1 MSKNKKHLAI
11 LGSTGSI
18 GTQALSVVSQHSDLF
33 QLFVISANSNHELLY
48 QQVKK
53 FRPKHAVIN
62 TKVGYEFLKK
72 RVSLKETT
80 ISLGMEALSQLV
92 QCDEIDLV
100 LTAVVGSVGLVPT
113 ISAISANKNIALA
126 NKETLV
132 VGGELIMSLAKSNG
146 VKILPVDS
154 EHSAI
159 FQCLVGE
166 NINSVNRLVLTASG
180 GPFLNLS
187 KENFKNITVSQA
199 LKHPNWSMGNK
210 ITIDSSTLMNK
221 GFELIEAFWLFGLS
235 EKKIDIIIH
244 PESIVHSL
252 VEFVDGSTKAQLG
265 WPDMTIPILYAL
277 GFPDRINHPFKP
289 LSLIDCQ
296 NLTFFKPDEF
306 RFPHLQLAY
315 SCLEKGGTAT
325 CVLNAANEIAV
336 EAFLNK
342 QISFLNMF
350 KLVEMSL
357 EKSIFVNNPN
367 LEDYLYADSETRKIT
382 SELISK
388 I

>member
-1 MSKNKKHLAI
+1 MSKNKKQLAI

-18 GTQALSVVSQHSDLF
+18 GTQTLSVVSQHLDLF
-33 QLFVISANSNHELLY
+33 KIFLISANSNHDLLY
-48 QQVKK
+48 RQVKK
-53 FRPKHAVIN
+53 FNPKHVVIN
-62 TKVGYEFLKK
+62 TKVGYDFLKK
-72 RVSLKETT
+72 NVNLKTT
-80 ISLGMEALSQLV
+80 TVSLGMDALSELV
-92 QCDEIDLV
+92 KSDEIDLV
-100 LTAVVGSVGLVPT
+100 LTAVVGSAGLVPT

-132 VGGELIMSLAKSNG
+132 VGGELIMNLVKKNG

-159 FQCLVGE
+159 FQCLIGE
-166 NINSVNRLVLTASG
+166 DFSAVNRLILTASG
-180 GPFLNLS
+180 GPFLNIS
-187 KENFKNITVSQA
+187 EKDFHNITVSQA
-199 LKHPNWSMGNK
+199 LNHPNWSMGHK

-221 GFELIEAFWLFGLS
+221 GFELIEAYWLFGLS

-244 PESIVHSL
+244 PESIIHSL

-265 WPDMTIPILYAL
+265 WPDMTIPILYSL
-277 GFPDRINHPFKP
+277 GFPNRVGHPFKP
-289 LSLIDCQ
+289 LNLVDCQ
-296 NLTFFKPDEF
+296 NLTFFEPDPF
-306 RFPHLQLAY
+306 RFPHLKLAY

-342 QISFLNMF
+342 KISFLNMF